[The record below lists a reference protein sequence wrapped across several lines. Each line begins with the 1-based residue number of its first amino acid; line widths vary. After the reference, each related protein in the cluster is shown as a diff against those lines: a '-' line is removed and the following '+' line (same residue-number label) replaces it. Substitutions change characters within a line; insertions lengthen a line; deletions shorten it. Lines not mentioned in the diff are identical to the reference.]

1 MEILQKRSTS
11 VQRAC
16 SSHTHIKH
24 GELAQDSTELLI
36 KRVLRELDLA
46 HIEVPYPADLE
57 IIVDDLYIPFSIHAV
72 RGK

>member
-11 VQRAC
+11 VQRTC
-16 SSHTHIKH
+16 SSHTHIKD

-46 HIEVPYPADLE
+46 HVEVADATDFEVL
-57 IIVDDLYIPFSIHAV
+57 VDDLIAEV
-72 RGK
+72 RPRCP